1 MWVGPGPPLFTFSPQ
16 DPHAARLTHHAQRKA
31 PPHAPRRS
39 PPHSQ
44 STTRPPRP
52 SSPTPRPTYST
63 PHAHLTPARFSSSS
77 SHHLSS
83 NHLSTSDDLSDSPT
97 SPEPPRSPTLSDDTD
112 EESTPVRV
120 RGFAFPKPVPAPVN
134 GAPAPVNG
142 AAPAIVNGAN
152 TNGTTA
158 AAPPP
163 PKPNPPA
170 KTNGKPNKQ
179 KTKQQR
185 PGVLIPFALPTT
197 LPTTSVNTTETPSPS
212 TSALSPLPY
221 QHHFPAGARALADFG
236 YSSSAGHSNSTSIS
250 TDTGT
255 TSLTSGSGTSAGT
268 SAPTTSAGKKSSA
281 AGESGSGGSAADL
294 QLLDAADLPLPSAAG
309 AAHFRVSARTGAGV
323 EAVFGWVAGRLVRPP
338 AVLGQ
343 HHSALSP
350 GAGGPRSPGDLGGKR
365 GGAEERLRLG
375 LRGAG
380 DGGKGKN
387 MFWLSARAGGESNP
401 GCSSMNSTTN
411 RFDLE
416 DACNRTLPALCCKT
430 HAD

>member
-1 MWVGPGPPLFTFSPQ
+1 ML
-16 DPHAARLTHHAQRKA
+16 RLACL
-31 PPHAPRRS
+31 
-39 PPHSQ
+39 
-44 STTRPPRP
+44 
-52 SSPTPRPTYST
+52 
-63 PHAHLTPARFSSSS
+63 HAHLHTHNLPHALLVRLLRRRIRRIPLRAQLDVRSVAHARGVRVCALFTRRHSNQRDPSPAARSASELTITPAHFSSSS

-83 NHLSTSDDLSDSPT
+83 AQLSASDDLSDSPT
-97 SPEPPRSPTLSDDTD
+97 SSEPPRSPTLSDDAD
-112 EESTPVRV
+112 DESTPVRV

-134 GAPAPVNG
+134 GGTVVNG
-142 AAPAIVNGAN
+142 AAPANVNGAN

-158 AAPPP
+158 VPPTP
-163 PKPNPPA
+163 TPKPNPPA

-212 TSALSPLPY
+212 ISALSPLPY

-236 YSSSAGHSNSTSIS
+236 YSTSTGHSNSTSIS

-255 TSLTSGSGTSAGT
+255 TSTSGSGTSAGA
-268 SAPTTSAGKKSSA
+268 SASATSAGKSSA
-281 AGESGSGGSAADL
+281 GSGGSAHQSADL

-350 GAGGPRSPGDLGGKR
+350 GAGGPKSPGDLGGKR

-380 DGGKGKN
+380 DGGV
-387 MFWLSARAGGESNP
+387 GGE
-401 GCSSMNSTTN
+401 G
-411 RFDLE
+411 R
-416 DACNRTLPALCCKT
+416 CC
-430 HAD
+430 